1 MYKIEQPSQA
11 TLKKQLN
18 PLKQRI
24 EEQIN
29 LYLPSKGKQ
38 VLKNVVNT
46 RKLKL
51 SVCVKS
57 DSITEWFLSWLITGN
72 HIEDLL
78 IGGMDELLGIVKMI
92 EEERKKRGVHY
103 EVIYA
108 SLNQVVYEKH
118 FNEGK
123 AITKFKEDTVDHF
136 QTVLYEIFVKQGY
149 LGYIGEGKD
158 KKLLFDKIEHVNGL
172 KLRICPYCGRSFIY
186 AVEENGKTV
195 KPQIDHFLPKSKYP
209 FLALSY
215 FNLIP
220 VCQTCNMKDCKGE
233 YDPMIKI
240 GERLF
245 SIIYP
250 YEYDDKLIEFNTA
263 IIKSDY
269 YDDSSFAVSVDY
281 NGNTDLEKAMK
292 ETMKFN
298 AFYELH
304 NHEVGNIFR
313 QLLVL
318 RSRAKE
324 YYKYFDIPKMA
335 FNPTPQLILGF
346 NFSEENS
353 RNELLYKLKKKAYET
368 FR

>member
-46 RKLKL
+46 KKLKL
-51 SVCVKS
+51 SVCVKRG
-57 DSITEWFLSWLITGN
+57 SITEWFLKWLLEDS
-72 HIEDLL
+72 HIEELL
-78 IGGMDELLGIVKMI
+78 IGDMDKLLQIVKTVEDERNKRRVEEGMI
-92 EEERKKRGVHY
+92 YSSICQEFFVQLYNKGVSIKRRKIVC
-103 EVIYA
+103 
-108 SLNQVVYEKH
+108 
-118 FNEGK
+118 
-123 AITKFKEDTVDHF
+123 VDHF
-136 QTVLYEIFVKQGY
+136 YTILHEIFVNQGY
-149 LGYIGEGKD
+149 FGYIGKGKT
-158 KKLLFDKIEHVNGL
+158 KKLLFDKTEHVNGL

-240 GERLF
+240 GQRPF

-250 YEYDDKLIEFNTA
+250 YEYDDNKIEFNTG

-281 NGNTDLEKAMK
+281 KSNKDLESGMRDI
-292 ETMKFN
+292 MNLN
-298 AFYELH
+298 AFYEHH

-313 QLLVL
+313 QLLLL
-318 RSRAKE
+318 RSKANV
-324 YYKYFDIPKMA
+324 YYKAFGIPKMA
-335 FNPTPQLILGF
+335 FNPTPKLILGF
-346 NFSEENS
+346 GFTEENS